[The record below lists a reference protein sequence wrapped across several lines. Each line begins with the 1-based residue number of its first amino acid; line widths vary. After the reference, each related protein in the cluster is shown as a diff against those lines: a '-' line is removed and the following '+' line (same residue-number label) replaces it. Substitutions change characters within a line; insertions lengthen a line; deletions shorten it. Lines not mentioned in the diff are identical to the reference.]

1 MFDFLDYRE
10 ISELVIRFAI
20 NMTVILLLVRW
31 LYYSNAKRKD
41 YLFTFVVLG
50 TVIFFLCYLL
60 ANVKLQLGFTLGLFA
75 VFGIMRYRTNQVP
88 IKEMT
93 YLFLVIGVS
102 VINALANKEVAIAD
116 LIFTDAVIV
125 FITFG
130 YEKLLLLKHESAK
143 VIIYEKI
150 ELIKP
155 ENYDQLIEDL
165 QQRTG
170 ILKINRV
177 EIGSIDF
184 LRDTC
189 RLIIYY
195 YETGRYINQADLL
208 GKNGKDDDDD

>member
-1 MFDFLDYRE
+1 MFDSLDFRDL
-10 ISELVIRFAI
+10 SELVIRFAI
-20 NMTVILLLVRW
+20 NMSVILLLVRW
-31 LYYSNAKRKD
+31 LYYGNAKRKD
-41 YLFTFVVLG
+41 YLFAFLVLG

-125 FITFG
+125 FITWG
-130 YEKLLLLKHESAK
+130 YEKLWLLKHESAK
-143 VIIYEKI
+143 TIIYEKI

-155 ENYDQLIEDL
+155 EHYAQLIEDL

-170 ILKINRV
+170 IPKINRV

-195 YETGRYINQADLL
+195 YETGRTINQADLL

>member
-1 MFDFLDYRE
+1 MFDFLNVRDL
-10 ISELVIRFAI
+10 SEFIIRFSI
-20 NMTVILLLVRW
+20 NMVVILLLVRW

-41 YLFTFVVLG
+41 YLFTFIILG
-50 TVIFFLCYLL
+50 TVIFLLCYLL

-75 VFGIMRYRTNQVP
+75 VFGIMRFRTNQVP

-116 LIFTDAVIV
+116 LIFTDLVIV
-125 FITFG
+125 FIIFG
-130 YEKLLLLKHESAK
+130 FEKLWLLKHESAK
-143 VIIYEKI
+143 TIIYEKI

-155 ENYDQLIEDL
+155 EHYAELIDDL
-165 QQRTG
+165 QKRTG
-170 ILKINRV
+170 IPKINRV

-189 RLIIYY
+189 KLIIYY
-195 YETGRYINQADLL
+195 YESGRYINQADLL
-208 GKNGKDDDDD
+208 GKNGRDDEED